1 MDRLIAEKETKKA
14 QTEQVENVSQVAQEE
29 TVQEIV
35 SVAPPTNEYVSS
47 FEGQTIAD
55 IKREE
60 EKKSAKEFEKE
71 KEVLIEKQFEKVEET
86 KTAEQQKV
94 EEKESEKPVNI
105 IEKPNYD
112 LIEQPKKVLKIK
124 KAKPERAQR
133 KKSKLAGILLA
144 CTLGASA
151 IVCIVNCNLI
161 ENMNSNLYQIE
172 EGYQLRLGKYMRDI
186 ANLDGTKKSM
196 EFLDTYPDKQLS
208 AADQGEK
215 SNWFDRLCNFIAGL
229 FGG

>member
-1 MDRLIAEKETKKA
+1 MDRLIAEKETKEV
-14 QTEQVENVSQVAQEE
+14 QTEKVEEISQEV
-29 TVQEIV
+29 VQETV
-35 SVAPPTNEYVSS
+35 SVAPPKNEYVSS

-60 EKKSAKEFEKE
+60 EKKSAQEFEKE
-71 KEVLIEKQFEKVEET
+71 KEVLIEKQFEKVE
-86 KTAEQQKV
+86 KTEKI

-112 LIEQPKKVLKIK
+112 LIEQPKKVLKLK
-124 KAKPERAQR
+124 KSKPEKSQH

-161 ENMNSNLYQIE
+161 ENMNSNLFQIE
-172 EGYQLRLGKYMRDI
+172 EGYRLNLGKYMRNI
-186 ANLDGTKKSM
+186 AKLDGTKKSM

-208 AADQGEK
+208 AGEQGEK

>member
-1 MDRLIAEKETKKA
+1 MDRLIAEKETKEV
-14 QTEQVENVSQVAQEE
+14 QTEQVEEVQQE
-29 TVQEIV
+29 VC
-35 SVAPPTNEYVSS
+35 APSNEYVSS

-60 EKKSAKEFEKE
+60 EKKSAQEFEKE
-71 KEVLIEKQFEKVEET
+71 KEVLIEKQFEKVE
-86 KTAEQQKV
+86 KTEKAEQETQKV
-94 EEKESEKPVNI
+94 EEKESKSPVNI

-112 LIEQPKKVLKIK
+112 LIEQPKKVLKLK
-124 KAKPERAQR
+124 KSKPEKSQR

-151 IVCIVNCNLI
+151 IVCIVNSNII
-161 ENMNSNLYQIE
+161 ENMNSNLFQIE
-172 EGYQLRLGKYMRDI
+172 ERYQLRLGKYMRDI
-186 ANLDGTKKSM
+186 ANLDDTKKSM

-208 AADQGEK
+208 AGDQGEK